1 MTSGSA
7 EGGDLSAEGGDSG
20 RRPADSPSVAAA
32 GIQDRRWCEEST
44 RTRRRE
50 RERGEGEGRGEGSSH
65 RFGCFDAAPLGEEG
79 RREGGALQ
87 TWRTGSTPYALQ
99 TFLIASS

>member
-7 EGGDLSAEGGDSG
+7 EGGDLSAEGADSG

-50 RERGEGEGRGEGSSH
+50 REREGRGKG
-65 RFGCFDAAPLGEEG
+65 GERGAHTGLVALTRLPSGKKEEEKEG
-79 RREGGALQ
+79 RYKRGAREVP
-87 TWRTGSTPYALQ
+87 RMR
-99 TFLIASS
+99 FRRF